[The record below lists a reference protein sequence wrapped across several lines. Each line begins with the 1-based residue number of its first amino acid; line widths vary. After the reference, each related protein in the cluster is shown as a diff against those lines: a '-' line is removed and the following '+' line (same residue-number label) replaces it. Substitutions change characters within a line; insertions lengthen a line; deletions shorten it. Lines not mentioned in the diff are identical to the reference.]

1 MEQLHRTSGHLSG
14 HRETSGRRQA
24 WWNSFIGRR
33 VICRAIERRLADVRP
48 GGTASSDVGSSVGP
62 SRDVWPTSGLVEQ
75 LHRTSGHLSGH
86 RETSGRRQAW
96 WNSFI
101 GRRVICRA
109 IERRLADVRPG
120 GTASSDV
127 GSSVGPSRDVWPTS
141 GLVEQ
146 LHRTSGHLSGHRE
159 TSGRRHPAT
168 FRKLNI
174 AGSSDGRTDS
184 SIGLH
189 DVNYSPWANTYIV
202 FHSLEILLR
211 SLAIIFRGNEI
222 LFSSF
227 LSFASGH
234 SGHYSL
240 APDGVFRAFRD
251 QNLEQCLS

>member
-1 MEQLHRTSGHLSG
+1 MPRVTSGHIVYKIRS
-14 HRETSGRRQA
+14 
-24 WWNSFIGRR
+24 
-33 VICRAIERRLADVRP
+33 

-120 GTASSDV
+120 VTASSDV

-141 GLVEQ
+141 GLAEQ

-159 TSGRRHPAT
+159 TSGRRQAWWNSFIGRRVICRAIERRLADVRPGGTASSDV
-168 FRKLNI
+168 
-174 AGSSDGRTDS
+174 GSSVGPSRDVWPTS
-184 SIGLH
+184 S
-189 DVNYSPWANTYIV
+189 
-202 FHSLEILLR
+202 
-211 SLAIIFRGNEI
+211 GNIQKVEYCRVI
-222 LFSSF
+222 
-227 LSFASGH
+227 
-234 SGHYSL
+234 
-240 APDGVFRAFRD
+240 
-251 QNLEQCLS
+251 